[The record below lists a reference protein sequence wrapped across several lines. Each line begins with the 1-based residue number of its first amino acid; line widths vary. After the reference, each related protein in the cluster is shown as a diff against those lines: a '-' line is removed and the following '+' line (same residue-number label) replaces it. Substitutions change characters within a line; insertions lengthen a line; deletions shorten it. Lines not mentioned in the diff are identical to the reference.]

1 MSAPHKQHDHLFK
14 LLIIGNAGVGKSS
27 ILVRFADN
35 IFTQSY
41 ITTIGVDFKIRTIEV
56 EGKKIKLQIWD
67 TAGQERF
74 RTITATYYRGA
85 HGVVVVYDLTDAE
98 SFTGVQKWINE
109 IQNHCEDVPRVL
121 VGNKVDSP
129 NRVVE
134 KNDAEMYAQQQNIKY
149 FETSAKSNIGVE
161 EMFTEITR
169 QALHQKVQSSAP
181 ASEPIKLNN
190 QQQKQ
195 KKSCCK

>member
-1 MSAPHKQHDHLFK
+1 M
-14 LLIIGNAGVGKSS
+14 
-27 ILVRFADN
+27 
-35 IFTQSY
+35 
-41 ITTIGVDFKIRTIEV
+41 
-56 EGKKIKLQIWD
+56 
-67 TAGQERF
+67 
-74 RTITATYYRGA
+74 
-85 HGVVVVYDLTDAE
+85 VYDLTDAE

-134 KNDAEMYAQQQNIKY
+134 KNGKEANHLRSAIFELDAEMYAQQQNIKY

-181 ASEPIKLNN
+181 SNEPIKLNN

-195 KKSCCK
+195 KKPCCK